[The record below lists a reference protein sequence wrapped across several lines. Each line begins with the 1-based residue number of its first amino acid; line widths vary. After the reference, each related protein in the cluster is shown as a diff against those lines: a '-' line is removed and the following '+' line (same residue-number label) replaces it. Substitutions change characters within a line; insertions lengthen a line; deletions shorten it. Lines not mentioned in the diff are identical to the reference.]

1 MTMYADTDGMTVLC
15 ERLAHATRT
24 RDAEWRVDADD
35 RFVWE
40 RPQQASISIGSRD
53 KDGEPPYQLV
63 LSNANGDKVE
73 ELTSQLVGEDEPAV
87 WNEPLAALYRA
98 ARRSALGADEL
109 IDELIAALPSTSE
122 ERVGP
127 FAQRGE

>member
-1 MTMYADTDGMTVLC
+1 MTVYADTDGMVVLC

-24 RDAEWRVDADD
+24 GDANWRIDADD
-35 RFVWE
+35 RFIWE
-40 RPQQASISIGSRD
+40 RPQQASISMGSRD

-63 LSNANGDKVE
+63 LFNANGDKVE
-73 ELTSQLVGEDEPAV
+73 ELTSQLVGDDEPAV

-109 IDELIAALPSTSE
+109 IDELIAALPPARE
-122 ERVGP
+122 ERAGAL
-127 FAQRGE
+127 AQRSE

>member
-1 MTMYADTDGMTVLC
+1 MTVYTENDGMVVLC

-24 RDAEWRVDADD
+24 GDAEWRVDAED

-63 LSNANGDKVE
+63 LFNANGDKVE
-73 ELTSQLVGEDEPAV
+73 ELTSQLVGHDEPAR

-109 IDELIAALPSTSE
+109 IDELIALLPSAGE

-127 FAQRGE
+127 LAQRGE

>member
-1 MTMYADTDGMTVLC
+1 MTVYADTDGMVVLC

-24 RDAEWRVDADD
+24 GDAKWRIDADD
-35 RFVWE
+35 RFIWE
-40 RPQQASISIGSRD
+40 RPQQASISMGSRD

-63 LSNANGDKVE
+63 LFNANGDKVE
-73 ELTSQLVGEDEPAV
+73 ELTSQLVGDDEPAV

-109 IDELIAALPSTSE
+109 IDELIAALPPARE
-122 ERVGP
+122 ERAGAL
-127 FAQRGE
+127 AQRSE